1 MQKKK
6 KHFWVTFTG
15 WSASSSEPYMRT
27 RFAALSKSAI
37 FCGNQGAFANAS
49 AYKKIIL
56 HTHVGR
62 SYVIKN

>member
-1 MQKKK
+1 
-6 KHFWVTFTG
+6 
-15 WSASSSEPYMRT
+15 MRT

-56 HTHVGR
+56 HIHVGR
-62 SYVIKN
+62 SCVRYAVLLLVCKIKKE